1 MDIAQQIL
9 AVDSKFN
16 KYRGTAQARQVY
28 LRRRAELLGRPEVR
42 EKEEVR
48 REGGYLQIRTQLLR
62 HHVRSL
68 SQPAQPVSR
77 LGGRL
82 GPPATTSQLASEA
95 YDFRGFHH
103 LSDLHRAGVSHLMFA
118 HNSSSCL
125 LASSLDGLLSVH
137 RLETS
142 PPTVTRLTGHKAGI
156 TDFDISTNNELVVS
170 ASLDNTVCLWQL
182 STAVMIRQMKSSARA
197 GLTSARFLPG
207 NNNLVVAASR
217 EGLVQVINISTGIF
231 PASGTTSLPG
241 PVLCLAVSSQVISET
256 RNQTADS
263 YIL

>member
-1 MDIAQQIL
+1 MDPYIWL
-9 AVDSKFN
+9 LRL
-16 KYRGTAQARQVY
+16 KYRKREASPG
-28 LRRRAELLGRPEVR
+28 RRFSIEAPPP
-42 EKEEVR
+42 
-48 REGGYLQIRTQLLR
+48 
-62 HHVRSL
+62 
-68 SQPAQPVSR
+68 PAR

-82 GPPATTSQLASEA
+82 APPATTSQVASEA

-103 LSDLHRAGVSHLMFA
+103 LSDLHSAGVSHLMFA

-142 PPTVTRLTGHKAGI
+142 PPTVTRLTGHQAGI

-241 PVLCLAVSSQVISET
+241 PVLCLAVSSQVMSES
-256 RNQTADS
+256 RQQTVTS
-263 YIL
+263 FNTFHNELHLG